1 MIETTYSKL
10 FKPVTLPNGIVL
22 PNRFCMCP
30 VTTNSSTR
38 EGFVTQEDIDYA
50 RRRSHSAPLQVTSA
64 AYIEPYGQLFEY
76 SFSIDDDR
84 SIPGLTKLAE
94 AMQQDGAHGIIQL
107 AHAGRFSTQ
116 AIKDYGVSYGPSAM
130 ELKTPIP
137 HQVLAMSERKI
148 RHVIQAYGD
157 ATRRAIKA
165 GFSGVEISMAQRLLP
180 QTFFSTFS
188 NKRDDQYGADTL
200 ENRARLTLEIFKEV
214 QRVIDEEAPD
224 NFILGFRGTPEET
237 RGDEVGYSIQEYLTL
252 LDWVLEIANVQYF
265 AVASWGK
272 NIYLNKVR
280 SQGNYHGQYIN
291 EVVQRHLSGR
301 TVTMATGGI
310 NSPDKSLEALEHGD
324 MVGLS
329 SVFVTEP
336 DFVTKIE
343 DGRAEDI
350 DLGIDLDNIDELAIP
365 QAAFKDL
372 IKLMDLGQSL
382 SKDTTSTLKE
392 LEKNYT
398 Q

>member
-1 MIETTYSKL
+1 M
-10 FKPVTLPNGIVL
+10 
-22 PNRFCMCP
+22 
-30 VTTNSSTR
+30 
-38 EGFVTQEDIDYA
+38 
-50 RRRSHSAPLQVTSA
+50 
-64 AYIEPYGQLFEY
+64 
-76 SFSIDDDR
+76 
-84 SIPGLTKLAE
+84 
-94 AMQQDGAHGIIQL
+94 
-107 AHAGRFSTQ
+107 
-116 AIKDYGVSYGPSAM
+116 
-130 ELKTPIP
+130 
-137 HQVLAMSERKI
+137 
-148 RHVIQAYGD
+148 
-157 ATRRAIKA
+157 
-165 GFSGVEISMAQRLLP
+165 
-180 QTFFSTFS
+180 
-188 NKRDDQYGADTL
+188 
-200 ENRARLTLEIFKEV
+200 
-214 QRVIDEEAPD
+214 
-224 NFILGFRGTPEET
+224 
-237 RGDEVGYSIQEYLTL
+237 
-252 LDWVLEIANVQYF
+252 DWVLEIANVQYF

-350 DLGIDLDNIDELAIP
+350 DLEIDLDNIDELAIP

>member
-1 MIETTYSKL
+1 MTHTPYSKL

-84 SIPGLTKLAE
+84 SILGLTKLAE

-180 QTFFSTFS
+180 QTFFSIFS
-188 NKRDDQYGADTL
+188 NKRDDQYGADSL
-200 ENRARLTLEIFKEV
+200 ENRARLTLEIFEEV

-280 SQGNYHGQYIN
+280 SQGPHHGQYVN

>member
-1 MIETTYSKL
+1 MTHTTYSKL
-10 FKPVTLPNGIVL
+10 FKPITLPNGIVL

-64 AYIEPYGQLFEY
+64 AYIEPYGQLFEF

-188 NKRDDQYGADTL
+188 NKRDDQYGADSL

-291 EVVQRHLSGR
+291 EVVQHHLSGR

-310 NSPDKSLEALEHGD
+310 NSPDKALEALEHGD